1 MATLVDHV
9 TSCECEVVSCK
20 YSYVGCAAKKMKKD
34 IKKHEEEDDKHHLH
48 LALQSVAIPTLSHG
62 ESIVFKITD
71 YSLKRRNNE
80 VFTCDP
86 FYTHTNGYKMCVKVF
101 LNGTESG
108 AGTHVSVAT
117 CLLQGPFDMYLKWPF
132 TWTIKVEA
140 LNQFRD
146 TGNIFRDFKRNVD
159 QGGGQCFKEQFLSHE
174 YISKD
179 PKILNNDTMYFRV
192 MIPNRDYLPWLECG
206 KQINKKLAKE
216 SYQYANKEPLV
227 FKVTDYQMLKKSD
240 LYYKSTFFS
249 APCGYHMGILV
260 ICNGYDNGYGSHV
273 SVAIELE
280 EGPYDKI
287 LSWPFQGTVKI
298 ELLNQLA
305 NDYHCSLILE
315 LTKEE
320 GLNSG
325 EMYYD
330 AKFIRQDQLQGHGNQ
345 QFLMDDTLYFR
356 FSVSTVSMPKPWLV
370 CTDS

>member
-9 TSCECEVVSCK
+9 TSCECEIVSCK

-117 CLLQGPFDMYLKWPF
+117 CLLQGPFDKHLKWPF
-132 TWTIKVEA
+132 TWTITVEI
-140 LNQFRD
+140 LNQICEI
-146 TGNIFRDFKRNVD
+146 GIFLAYIKHNVD
-159 QGGGQCFKEQFLSHE
+159 QSSRQCCMEKFVSHK
-174 YISKD
+174 YISQNSM
-179 PKILNNDTMYFRV
+179 ILNNDTMYLR
-192 MIPNRDYLPWLECG
+192 IKKENRDYLPWLECG
-206 KQINKKLAKE
+206 KQIHTKLVKE
-216 SYQYANKEPLV
+216 CYRYANKEPLV
-227 FKVTDYQMLKKSD
+227 FKILNYMLKQSVVYCK
-240 LYYKSTFFS
+240 YPFFS
-249 APCGYHMGILV
+249 APYGYNMNILV
-260 ICNGYDNGYGSHV
+260 YCNGHGNGRGSHV
-273 SVAIELE
+273 SVGIILY
-280 EGPYDKI
+280 EGPYDKM
-287 LSWPFQGTVKI
+287 LHWPFQGTVKI

-305 NDYHCSLILE
+305 NDNHHSTILKP
-315 LTKEE
+315 TKENDINI
-320 GLNSG
+320 GKIF
-325 EMYYD
+325 YI
-330 AKFIRQDQLQGHGNQ
+330 AQFIKQDQLQGHGDR
-345 QFLMDDTLYFR
+345 QFLMDGTLYFR
-356 FSVSTVSMPKPWLV
+356 FSVSTVATPKPWLV